1 MTTLTASATQSTQ
14 DNTPLA
20 VSFKLLLALYAIIPL
35 CLIVQLIDSY
45 ALQGAFLQYLP
56 SSPSHFLLFQV
67 LFGTPHIL
75 ASAVLITT
83 NKDYFSFYQKKI
95 LLMTLALMIF
105 FAFASQ
111 LLSYLVLYIL
121 VASWTV
127 YHVLKQ
133 QHGVGRGIYQLPNW
147 AFYLLLWL
155 SIGAGISVYM
165 GIFLKDT
172 LTVQQAEWVKQA
184 AGGFVVCLVFSTIW
198 CQQYMKSRFGSL
210 FMWANSLLIIASFYF
225 YIQQYYFLAIL
236 IPRLVHDATAYV
248 FYVAHDYNKHAGHP
262 QNFLYRW
269 AAKIKLNVFIVLPVV
284 SFALTFLL
292 QEYGDQWVDALTQ
305 FFIGM
310 EFRQVVS
317 VGLIGY
323 FSLMHY
329 YTEAFTWKYGSPYRK
344 YIRFKP

>member
-1 MTTLTASATQSTQ
+1 MTTLAASPTQV
-14 DNTPLA
+14 NTPLA

-35 CLIVQLIDSY
+35 FLILQLTDSY
-45 ALQGAFLQYLP
+45 ALQGALLQYLP
-56 SSPSHFLLFQV
+56 SSPSHFLLFQL

-95 LLMTLALMIF
+95 LIMTLAIMIF
-105 FAFASQ
+105 FAIASQ
-111 LLSYLVLYIL
+111 LLSYYVLYIM

-133 QHGVGRGIYQLPNW
+133 QHGVGRGIYQLPGW

-172 LTVQQAEWVKQA
+172 LTVQQTEWVKQA
-184 AGGFVVCLVFSTIW
+184 AGGLVICLFFSTIW
-198 CQQYMKSRFGSL
+198 CQQYMKTRFGSL
-210 FMWANSLLIIASFYF
+210 FMWANSCLIFASFYF
-225 YIQQYYFLAIL
+225 YIQEYYFLAIL
-236 IPRLVHDATAYV
+236 IPRLVHDATAYI
-248 FYVAHDYNKHAGHP
+248 FYVTHDFNKHAGHP

-269 AAKIKLNVFIVLPVV
+269 AANIKLNVFIVLPLV
-284 SFALTFLL
+284 SFALTYLL
-292 QEYGDQWVDALTQ
+292 QEYGDQWFDVITQ
-305 FFIGM
+305 FLFGM
-310 EFRQVVS
+310 KIRQAIT

>member
-1 MTTLTASATQSTQ
+1 MSTLSANVTQPTQ
-14 DNTPLA
+14 GNAPHA
-20 VSFKLLLALYAIIPL
+20 VSYKLLLSLYAIIPL
-35 CLIVQLIDSY
+35 CLIFQLTDSY
-45 ALQGAFLQYLP
+45 AFGGELMQSLP
-56 SSPSHFLLFQV
+56 SSPGHFMIFQL

-75 ASAVLITT
+75 ASGILITS
-83 NKDYFSFYQKKI
+83 NKDYFSYYQKKI
-95 LLMTLALMIF
+95 LWMTLALMLF
-105 FAFASQ
+105 FSIATQFV
-111 LLSYLVLYIL
+111 SYHVIYIM

-133 QHGVGRGIYQLPNW
+133 QHGIGRGIYQLPTW

-165 GIFLKDT
+165 GIFLKNT

-184 AGGFVVCLVFSTIW
+184 AGGLVISLLLSTFW
-198 CQQYMKSRFGSL
+198 CQQYVKTGFGSL
-210 FMWANSLLIIASFYF
+210 FMWSNSFLIISSFYF
-225 YIQQYYFLAIL
+225 YTQQYYFLAIL

-248 FYVAHDYNKHAGHP
+248 FYVTHDVNKHAGHP

-269 AAKIKLNVFIVLPVV
+269 VEKIKLNVFIVLPLL

-292 QEYGDQWVDALTQ
+292 NEYGDQWVGVLTN
-305 FFIGM
+305 FFFGM
-310 EFRQVVS
+310 EFRQVIS

>member
-1 MTTLTASATQSTQ
+1 MTIQTSSFEP
-14 DNTPLA
+14 NNPLA

-35 CLIVQLIDSY
+35 CLLLQLSDSLILEG
-45 ALQGAFLQYLP
+45 ALLKYLP

-75 ASAVLITT
+75 ASTVLLTT

-95 LLMTLALMIF
+95 IMMTLAIMVF
-105 FAFASQ
+105 FALASQ
-111 LLSYLVLYIL
+111 LLSYYVLYIM

-133 QHGVGRGIYQLPNW
+133 QHGVGRAIYHLPGW

-155 SIGAGISVYM
+155 SITAGISVYI

-172 LTVQQAEWVKQA
+172 LTVQHAEWVKQLA
-184 AGGFVVCLVFSTIW
+184 AGLVVSLFFSTIL
-198 CQQYMKSRFGSL
+198 CQSYVKTRFGSL
-210 FMWANSLLIIASFYF
+210 FMWANSLLIISSFYF
-225 YIQQYYFLAIL
+225 YVQEYYFLAIL
-236 IPRLVHDATAYV
+236 IPRLVHDATAYI
-248 FYVAHDYNKHAGHP
+248 FYVTHDVNKHGEQP

-269 AAKIKLNVFIVLPVV
+269 AYKVKLNVFVVLPLV
-284 SFALTFLL
+284 SFVLTYVL
-292 QEYGDQWVDALTQ
+292 QVYGDQWVNTITQ
-305 FFIGM
+305 FFFGI
-310 EFRQVVS
+310 EIRKAITL
-317 VGLIGY
+317 GLIGY

-329 YTEAFTWKYGSPYRK
+329 YTEAFTWKQGSPYRQ

>member
-1 MTTLTASATQSTQ
+1 MSSTTVNPTQSIPV
-14 DNTPLA
+14 NTPLA
-20 VSFKLLLALYAIIPL
+20 ISFKLLLAIYAVIPL
-35 CLIVQLIDSY
+35 CIVLQLIDRFFLNGDI
-45 ALQGAFLQYLP
+45 LQSLP
-56 SSPSHFLLFQV
+56 SSPSHFLLFQL

-75 ASAVLITT
+75 ASAVLLTT
-83 NKDYFSFYQKKI
+83 NKDYFSFYQKKV
-95 LLMTLALMIF
+95 LLMTLAIMLF
-105 FAFASQ
+105 FAIANQ
-111 LLSYLVLYIL
+111 VLSYLVLYIM

-133 QHGVGRGIYQLPNW
+133 QHGIGRGVYKLPGW

-155 SIGAGISVYM
+155 SIGAGISIYM

-184 AGGFVVCLVFSTIW
+184 AGGFVICLVFSTFW
-198 CQQYMKSRFGSL
+198 CQQYMQTRFGSL
-210 FMWANSLLIIASFYF
+210 YMWSNSLLIISSFYF
-225 YIQQYYFLAIL
+225 YVQQYYFLAIL

-248 FYVAHDYNKHAGHP
+248 FYVTHDFNKHAGHP

-269 AAKIKLNVFIVLPVV
+269 AGKVKLNVFIVLPLL
-284 SFALTFLL
+284 SFTLTFLL

-305 FFIGM
+305 FFMGM
-310 EFRQVVS
+310 QFRQVVS

>member
-1 MTTLTASATQSTQ
+1 MTIQTASIAQG
-14 DNTPLA
+14 NAPLA
-20 VSFKLLLALYAIIPL
+20 VSFKLLLALYAVIPI
-35 CLIVQLIDSY
+35 CLIFQLTDSY
-45 ALQGAFLQYLP
+45 LLQGDLLQYLP
-56 SSPSHFLLFQV
+56 SSPSHFLLFQL

-75 ASAVLITT
+75 ASAVLLTT

-95 LLMTLALMIF
+95 IIMTLALMLF
-105 FAFASQ
+105 FTLASQ
-111 LLSYLVLYIL
+111 LLSYYVLYIM

-133 QHGVGRGIYQLPNW
+133 QHGVGRGIYQLPGW

-172 LTVQQAEWVKQA
+172 LTLQQAEWVKQA
-184 AGGFVVCLVFSTIW
+184 AGALVVCLLLSTFW
-198 CQQYMKSRFGSL
+198 CQRYVKTRFGSL
-210 FMWANSLLIIASFYF
+210 FMWANSFLIIASFYF
-225 YIQQYYFLAIL
+225 YLQQYYFLAIL
-236 IPRLVHDATAYV
+236 IPRLVHDATAYI
-248 FYVAHDYNKHAGHP
+248 FYVTHDFNKHAGHP

-269 AAKIKLNVFIVLPVV
+269 AAKIRLNVFIVLPLV
-284 SFALTFLL
+284 SFVLTFLL
-292 QEYGDQWVDALTQ
+292 QKYGDQWVDALTQ

>member
-1 MTTLTASATQSTQ
+1 MTTLTASSTQ
-14 DNTPLA
+14 GNAPLA
-20 VSFKLLLALYAIIPL
+20 VSYKMLLSLYAIIPL
-35 CLIVQLIDSY
+35 CVILQLTDSY
-45 ALQGAFLQYLP
+45 AFGGALMQSLP
-56 SSPSHFLLFQV
+56 TSPGHLILFQL

-75 ASAVLITT
+75 ASGILITS
-83 NKDYFSFYQKKI
+83 NKDYFAFYHKKI
-95 LLMTLALMIF
+95 LYMTLALMVF
-105 FAFASQ
+105 FSIATQ
-111 LLSYLVLYIL
+111 LVSYYVLYIM

-133 QHGVGRGIYQLPNW
+133 QHGVGRGIYQLPTW

-155 SIGAGISVYM
+155 SIAAGISVYM
-165 GIFLKDT
+165 GIFLKNT

-184 AGGFVVCLVFSTIW
+184 AGGLVISLLLSTFW
-198 CQQYMKSRFGSL
+198 CQKYVKTRFGTM
-210 FMWANSLLIIASFYF
+210 FMWANSLLIVSSFYF
-225 YIQQYYFLAIL
+225 YTQQYYFLAIL
-236 IPRLVHDATAYV
+236 IPRLVHDATAYI
-248 FYVAHDYNKHAGHP
+248 FYVTHDVNKHAGHP

-269 AAKIKLNVFIVLPVV
+269 SEKIKLNVFVVLPLL

-292 QEYGDQWVDALTQ
+292 QEYGDQLVNALTE
-305 FFIGM
+305 FLFGM
-310 EFRQVVS
+310 EIRQVVS

>member
-1 MTTLTASATQSTQ
+1 MTTLTASSTQSTQ

-20 VSFKLLLALYAIIPL
+20 VSYKLLLSLYVIIPL
-35 CLIVQLIDSY
+35 CVILQLTDSY
-45 ALQGAFLQYLP
+45 AFGGALLRYLP
-56 SSPSHFLLFQV
+56 SSPSHFIVFQL

-75 ASAVLITT
+75 ASAILLTT

-95 LLMTLALMIF
+95 LFMTLALMLF
-105 FAFASQ
+105 FSIASQ
-111 LLSYLVLYIL
+111 VLSYYVLYIM

-133 QHGVGRGIYQLPNW
+133 QHGVGRGIYQLPDW

-172 LTVQQAEWVKQA
+172 LSVQQAEWVKQA
-184 AGGFVVCLVFSTIW
+184 AGGLIICLLLSTFW
-198 CQQYMKSRFGSL
+198 CQRYVKTRFGCL
-210 FMWANSLLIIASFYF
+210 FMWANSLLIITSFYF

-236 IPRLVHDATAYV
+236 IPRLVHDATAYI
-248 FYVAHDYNKHAGHP
+248 FYVTHDVNKHAGHP

-269 AAKIKLNVFIVLPVV
+269 AAKIKLNVFIVLPLL

-292 QEYGDQWVDALTQ
+292 QEYGDQWVDTLTQ
-305 FFIGM
+305 FLFDM
-310 EFRQVVS
+310 QVRQAVT

-329 YTEAFTWKYGSPYRK
+329 YTEAFTWKHGSPYRK
-344 YIRFKP
+344 YIRFKK

>member
-1 MTTLTASATQSTQ
+1 MTDMTATQVET
-14 DNTPLA
+14 DAPLA

-35 CLIVQLIDSY
+35 CLIIQQVDSF
-45 ALQGAFLQYLP
+45 ALHGVLLQYLP

-67 LFGTPHIL
+67 IFGTPHIL
-75 ASAVLITT
+75 ASTVLLAS

-95 LLMTLALMIF
+95 LIMTLAIMVF
-105 FAFASQ
+105 FAVASQ
-111 LLSYLVLYIL
+111 LLSYYVLYIV

-155 SIGAGISVYM
+155 SIGAGISIYM
-165 GIFLKDT
+165 GIFLKNT

-184 AGGFVVCLVFSTIW
+184 AGGLVIGLLFGTVW
-198 CQQYMKSRFGSL
+198 CQQYMKTRFASL
-210 FMWANSLLIIASFYF
+210 FMWANSCLIFASFYL
-225 YIQQYYFLAIL
+225 YIQEYYFLAIL

-248 FYVAHDYNKHAGHP
+248 FYVAHDVNKHAGHP

-269 AAKIKLNVFIVLPVV
+269 AAKIKLNVFIVLPLV
-284 SFALTFLL
+284 SFSLTYLL
-292 QEYGDQWVDALTQ
+292 QVYGDQWFEVLTQ
-305 FFIGM
+305 FLFGM
-310 EFRQVVS
+310 EIRQAIT

>member
-1 MTTLTASATQSTQ
+1 MTTLTASPTHGNA
-14 DNTPLA
+14 PLA
-20 VSFKLLLALYAIIPL
+20 VSYKMLLSLYAIIPICVIL
-35 CLIVQLIDSY
+35 QLADSY
-45 ALQGAFLQYLP
+45 AFDGEFLHYLP
-56 SSPSHFLLFQV
+56 SSPSHFIIFQL

-75 ASAVLITT
+75 ASGILITS
-83 NKDYFSFYQKKI
+83 NKDYFSYYQKKI

-105 FAFASQ
+105 FTLASQ
-111 LLSYLVLYIL
+111 LVSYLVLYIL
-121 VASWTV
+121 VSSWTV

-133 QHGVGRGIYQLPNW
+133 QHGVGRGIYQLPTW

-155 SIGAGISVYM
+155 SIAAGISVYM
-165 GIFLKDT
+165 GIFLKNT

-184 AGGFVVCLVFSTIW
+184 AGGLVISLLLSTFW
-198 CQQYMKSRFGSL
+198 CQQYVKTRFGSL
-210 FMWANSLLIIASFYF
+210 FMWSNSFLIISSFYF
-225 YIQQYYFLAIL
+225 YIQEYYFLAIL
-236 IPRLVHDATAYV
+236 IPRLVHDATAYI
-248 FYVAHDYNKHAGHP
+248 FYVTHDFNKHAGHP

-269 AAKIKLNVFIVLPVV
+269 AEKIKLNVFIVLPLL

-292 QEYGDQWVDALTQ
+292 QEYGDQWADALTQ
-305 FFIGM
+305 FFM
-310 EFRQVVS
+310 DMQFRQVVS

>member
-1 MTTLTASATQSTQ
+1 MTTLSASPAQG
-14 DNTPLA
+14 NAPLA

-35 CLIVQLIDSY
+35 CLILQLTDSY
-45 ALQGAFLQYLP
+45 VLQGTLLQYLP
-56 SSPSHFLLFQV
+56 SSPSHFILFQL

-75 ASAVLITT
+75 ASAVLLST
-83 NKDYFSFYQKKI
+83 NQDYFGFYRKKI
-95 LLMTLALMIF
+95 IIMTLAIMVF
-105 FAFASQ
+105 FALASQ
-111 LLSYLVLYIL
+111 LLSYYVLYIM

-133 QHGVGRGIYQLPNW
+133 QHGVGRGVYQLPNW

-155 SIGAGISVYM
+155 SIGAGICVYM
-165 GIFLKDT
+165 GIFLKNT

-184 AGGFVVCLVFSTIW
+184 ASGLIICLLLGTFW
-198 CQQYMKSRFGSL
+198 CQRYVKTRFGVL
-210 FMWANSLLIIASFYF
+210 FMWANSILIVASFYF
-225 YIQQYYFLAIL
+225 YLQQYYFLAIL
-236 IPRLVHDATAYV
+236 VPRLVHDATAYI
-248 FYVAHDYNKHAGHP
+248 FYVTHDVNKHKGHP

-269 AAKIKLNVFIVLPVV
+269 AEKIKLNIFVVLPLL

-292 QEYGDQWVDALTQ
+292 QEYGDQWVDMLTR

-344 YIRFKP
+344 YIRFKS